1 MTNEPVVIKGTK
13 EGITII
19 LEEKSNFEDVK
30 SHYDK
35 LQSGRNFFAGG
46 KSV

>member
-19 LEEKSNFEDVK
+19 LEENSNFEDVK
-30 SHYDK
+30 SH
-35 LQSGRNFFAGG
+35 L
-46 KSV
+46 